1 VIRDTTPL
9 QDGMNRTIVEGEKN
23 GTKYGTLGY
32 TKKKK
37 NGSRAYTR
45 NANTLEATS
54 QVRFKPGEDSAR
66 KAEKSTQTT
75 QQNTMIHSVK
85 CCTLV
90 KQGQHSSIAIIQH

>member
-1 VIRDTTPL
+1 
-9 QDGMNRTIVEGEKN
+9 MNRTIVEGEKN
-23 GTKYGTLGY
+23 GTKYRTLGY

-66 KAEKSTQTT
+66 
-75 QQNTMIHSVK
+75 I
-85 CCTLV
+85 
-90 KQGQHSSIAIIQH
+90 G